1 MCYMTEYDCSSI
13 ETLRDVIATM
23 NEMYVQLFNM
33 TLKPKHHFAT
43 HYPSLIEKFGPLRF
57 MSSMRFEAN
66 HKFIKN
72 YTKNTMSR
80 KNISYSIGRKLQ
92 YNFAYFLKKSIA
104 LKDSFEAFKP
114 KLTRLID
121 EAFFKPITQS
131 SELNSL
137 SRRTVYVCDKV
148 KVNGLLLSSKL
159 CLPYLNGKELQL
171 LKIVKLVMMSTT
183 DPSSIKII
191 FQKYDEV
198 TYCSDYA
205 SYTVKE
211 LLPDMHVMN
220 ISNAIR
226 QRIYPVVLHQA
237 GGLNMFR
244 YKTF

>member
-1 MCYMTEYDCSSI
+1 MTEYDCSSI
-13 ETLRDVIATM
+13 KTLRDVIATM
-23 NEMYVQLFNM
+23 NEMYVELFNR

-92 YNFAYFLKKSIA
+92 YTFACFLRKSIA
-104 LKDSFEAFKP
+104 LKDNFEASTP

-121 EAFFKPITQS
+121 EDFFQSITQS
-131 SELNSL
+131 SEMNSL

-148 KVNGLLLSSKL
+148 KLNGLILSTKL
-159 CLPYLNGKELQL
+159 YLPYLDGRQLQL
-171 LKIVKLVMMSTT
+171 LKIVKLVMMSPC
-183 DPSSIKII
+183 DPFSTKII

-205 SYTVKE
+205 SYSVKN
-211 LLPDMHVMN
+211 LLPNMYLMN
-220 ISNAIR
+220 ISDAIR
-226 QRIYPVVLHQA
+226 QRMYPVVLHEA
-237 GGLNMFR
+237 NGFNMFR